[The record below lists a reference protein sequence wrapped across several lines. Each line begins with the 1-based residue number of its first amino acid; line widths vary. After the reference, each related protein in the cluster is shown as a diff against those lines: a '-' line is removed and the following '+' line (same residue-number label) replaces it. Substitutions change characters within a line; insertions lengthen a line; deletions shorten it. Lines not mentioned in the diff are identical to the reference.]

1 MNNTQV
7 LTILA
12 CFSSSSALSF
22 SNLCLSYNIIVGK
35 YSVKVV
41 NLTCTRVPFLCL
53 HPATLGTLCSVQQS
67 WTLELSCLAAE
78 RERERER
85 VLRNVTT
92 PYNVTKVQRNYS
104 WAHTS
109 SCISLSS
116 CTLCS
121 STAVIRVVIKASR
134 FVSPEN
140 NNYHNGTKMNK
151 LLSYKPESP
160 PLPLHNEN

>member
-35 YSVKVV
+35 DSVKVV

-92 PYNVTKVQRNYS
+92 PYNVTKVHKLFLSTHLFLYLPLQLHVMFLYS
-104 WAHTS
+104 SYQGCHQS
-109 SCISLSS
+109 IKVCLSW
-116 CTLCS
+116 
-121 STAVIRVVIKASR
+121 KQY
-134 FVSPEN
+134 
-140 NNYHNGTKMNK
+140 NYHNGTKMNFLAINQNPPPPTPQRK
-151 LLSYKPESP
+151 L
-160 PLPLHNEN
+160 N